1 MICFQIPTTFL
12 NKWNCIF
19 QLFSVGNVRD
29 VTQIEIYTDG
39 PLVNWSQSS
48 CYCNSFIHS
57 FIYLHVKNPLHVPR
71 TGYRQLS
78 SIKYEHI
85 KYNAC

>member
-1 MICFQIPTTFL
+1 M
-12 NKWNCIF
+12 
-19 QLFSVGNVRD
+19 SVKKAYAFGSA
-29 VTQIEIYTDG
+29 TDSDG
-39 PLVNWSQSS
+39 LEGGL
-48 CYCNSFIHS
+48 FIHS

-78 SIKYEHI
+78 STKHEHI

>member
-1 MICFQIPTTFL
+1 MYTCKGREDQVGLKLKGTR
-12 NKWNCIF
+12 
-19 QLFSVGNVRD
+19 QLQAYADD
-29 VTQIEIYTDG
+29 VN
-39 PLVNWSQSS
+39 L
-48 CYCNSFIHS
+48 SFIHS

-78 SIKYEHI
+78 STKHEHI